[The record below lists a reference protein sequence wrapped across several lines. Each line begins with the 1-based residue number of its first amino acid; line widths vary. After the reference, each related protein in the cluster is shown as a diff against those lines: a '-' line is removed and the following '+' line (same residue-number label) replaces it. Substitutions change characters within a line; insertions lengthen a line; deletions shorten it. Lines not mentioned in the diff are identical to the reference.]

1 MAIERIS
8 PESERRFLESVA
20 RDVALRRAHREI
32 KMLLAMVPKD
42 QPAVGTFHCPVCFRD
57 VPHSPDIHVVDKH
70 YLDHLNPEI
79 LANINR

>member
-1 MAIERIS
+1 MAIERVS
-8 PESERRFLESVA
+8 PESEHRFLESVA

-32 KMLLAMVPKD
+32 KMLRAMLPKD
-42 QPAVGTFHCPVCFRD
+42 QLIGTSHCPICFRD
-57 VPHSPDIHVVDKH
+57 SPHTKDIHTVDAH